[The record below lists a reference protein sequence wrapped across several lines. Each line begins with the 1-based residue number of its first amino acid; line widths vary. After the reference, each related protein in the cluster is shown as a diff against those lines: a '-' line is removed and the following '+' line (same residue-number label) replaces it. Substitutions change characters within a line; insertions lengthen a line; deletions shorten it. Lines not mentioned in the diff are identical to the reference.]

1 MAPHVPLRS
10 SIATRLLAITFSIY
24 FLIAVLVTIGHMAFE
39 YDQAKKNILLDL
51 KVFQSTFQPI
61 LSQMVWS
68 INKEGLHKTVE
79 GIAAAPTIAGVR
91 INAAGMEPISVGTI
105 LDDQGKTHLASQL
118 EKPSFWGNTAL
129 TELGVFGFEFP
140 IIYITAEGKKEAVGS
155 GIFYSSNAIVFQRV
169 KYGFALIAMN
179 AVIKTLALWIIFS
192 WLSERI
198 LRRPLAKLTSSV
210 ERIDLESLDIAK
222 IDLRSHRRDELKI
235 LQEAFNT
242 MLQKLLVA
250 RNELQGLNQSLE
262 LKVHDRTEQLE
273 QSLQAQRDISKE
285 LMEKSQAL
293 NLSYQQLEEHSLALL
308 NSHHDL
314 ERTLQDLRATQVQ
327 LIESA
332 KLASLG
338 QLVAGVAHELN
349 TPIGNALITSNAL
362 EHEISELNAGIVGNV
377 LRKSSLTN
385 FVDHAIPMTELIA
398 RSCKRAAELI
408 SSFKQVATD
417 QTSERRRHFK
427 LHELLDDIIATLHP
441 TLTTQALQ
449 IKVHIPDD
457 ISCDG
462 YPGPLGQIITNLIQ
476 NAMIHAFE
484 GRARGQ
490 LDISAQVQD
499 EQVEMLFTDNGNGM
513 SPAVLSRIFEPFYT
527 TRLGHGGSGLGLPI
541 SQNIAIKVLG
551 GSLKASSELGQG
563 SCFTLRFPLV
573 TPHAHTPS
581 QCPT

>member
-1 MAPHVPLRS
+1 MAPLVPLRR

-24 FLIAVLVTIGHMAFE
+24 FLIAILVTIGHMAFE

-68 INKEGLHKTVE
+68 INREGLHKTVN

-91 INAAGMEPISVGTI
+91 INAAGIEPIAVGTI
-105 LDDQGKTHLASQL
+105 VNDQGEVQLASQL
-118 EKPSFWGNTAL
+118 EKPSFWGK
-129 TELGVFGFEFP
+129 TELADLGVFGFEFP
-140 IIYITAEGKKEAVGS
+140 IIYIAADGKKEIVGR

-169 KYGFALIAMN
+169 KYGFALIALN
-179 AVIKTLALWIIFS
+179 SVIKTLALWIIFS

-198 LRRPLAKLTSSV
+198 LRRPLTKLSTAV
-210 ERIDLESLDIAK
+210 ERINLDSLDIAQ
-222 IDLRSHRRDELKI
+222 IDLNTHGRDELKI
-235 LQEAFNT
+235 LQEAFNN

-250 RNELQGLNQSLE
+250 RNELQKLNQSLE
-262 LKVHDRTEQLE
+262 QKVHERTEQLE
-273 QSLQAQRDISKE
+273 QSLQAQRDVSAE

-314 ERTLQDLRATQVQ
+314 EQTLQDLRATQVQ

-362 EHEISELNAGIVGNV
+362 EHEISELNAGIVGNA
-377 LRKSSLTN
+377 LRRSSLTN

-408 SSFKQVATD
+408 ASFKQVATD
-417 QTSERRRHFK
+417 QTSERRRRFK
-427 LHELLDDIIATLHP
+427 LCDLLDDIIATLHP
-441 TLTTQALQ
+441 TLNTQPLQ
-449 IKVHIPDD
+449 INLQIPDD
-457 ISCDG
+457 INCDS
-462 YPGPLGQIITNLIQ
+462 YPGPLGQVITNLIQ

-484 GRARGQ
+484 GRTSR
-490 LDISAQVQD
+490 LLNITAQVQGD
-499 EQVEMLFTDNGNGM
+499 QVEMQFSDNGNGM
-513 SPAVLSRIFEPFYT
+513 PAAVLSRIFEPFYT
-527 TRLGHGGSGLGLPI
+527 TRLGHGGSGLGLSI
-541 SQNIAIKVLG
+541 SQNIAIHILG

-573 TPHAHTPS
+573 APGGDAPA
-581 QCPT
+581 

>member
-1 MAPHVPLRS
+1 MALHVPLRS
-10 SIATRLLAITFSIY
+10 SVATRLLAITFSIY
-24 FLIAVLVTIGHMAFE
+24 FLIAVVVTIGHMAFE
-39 YDQAKKNILLDL
+39 YEQAKQNILLDL

-68 INKEGLHKTVE
+68 INKEGLRKTVD

-91 INAAGMEPISVGTI
+91 INAAGIEPISVGTI
-105 LDDQGKTHLASQL
+105 INDRGEMQLASRL
-118 EKPSFWGNTAL
+118 EKPGFWGKA
-129 TELGVFGFEFP
+129 ELADLGIFGFEFP
-140 IIYITAEGKKEAVGS
+140 IIYVAADGKKEVVGR

-169 KYGFALIAMN
+169 KYGFALITLN

-198 LRRPLAKLTSSV
+198 LRRPLAKLTTGL

-222 IDLRSHRRDELKI
+222 IDLGSHGRDELKI
-235 LQEAFNT
+235 LQEAFNN

-250 RNELQGLNQSLE
+250 RNELQKLNQSLE
-262 LKVHDRTEQLE
+262 LKVHERTGQLE
-273 QSLQAQRDISKE
+273 QSLQAQRDISNE

-308 NSHHDL
+308 HSHHSL
-314 ERTLQDLRATQVQ
+314 ELTLQDLRATQVQ

-362 EHEISELNAGIVGNV
+362 EHEISELNAGIIGNV
-377 LRKSSLTN
+377 LRKSSLTS

-427 LHELLDDIIATLHP
+427 LHELVDDIMATLHP
-441 TLTTQALQ
+441 TLNTQALQ
-449 IKVHIPDD
+449 INLQIPQD
-457 ISCDG
+457 IVCDS

-484 GRARGQ
+484 GRTRGQ
-490 LDISAQVQD
+490 LDITAQVQD
-499 EQVEMLFTDNGNGM
+499 GQVDMQFTDNGNGM
-513 SPAVLSRIFEPFYT
+513 SAAVLSRIFEPFYT
-527 TRLGHGGSGLGLPI
+527 TRLGHGGSGLGLSI
-541 SQNIAIKVLG
+541 SQNIAISVLG

-563 SCFTLRFPLV
+563 SCFHLRFPLV
-573 TPHAHTPS
+573 TPHAHTPT
-581 QCPT
+581 QHQA

>member
-1 MAPHVPLRS
+1 MALHVPLRS
-10 SIATRLLAITFSIY
+10 SVATRLLAITFSIY
-24 FLIAVLVTIGHMAFE
+24 FLIAVVVTIGHMAFE
-39 YDQAKKNILLDL
+39 YEQAKQNILLDL

-68 INKEGLHKTVE
+68 INKEGLRKTVD

-91 INAAGMEPISVGTI
+91 INAAGIEPISVGTI
-105 LDDQGKTHLASQL
+105 INDRGEMQLASRL
-118 EKPSFWGNTAL
+118 EKPGFWGKA
-129 TELGVFGFEFP
+129 ELADLGIFGFEFP
-140 IIYITAEGKKEAVGS
+140 IIYVAADGKKEVVGR

-169 KYGFALIAMN
+169 KYGFALITLN

-198 LRRPLAKLTSSV
+198 LRRPLAKLTTGL

-222 IDLRSHRRDELKI
+222 IDLGSHGRDELKI
-235 LQEAFNT
+235 LQEAFNN

-250 RNELQGLNQSLE
+250 RNELQKLNQSLE
-262 LKVHDRTEQLE
+262 LKVHERTGQLE
-273 QSLQAQRDISKE
+273 QSLQAQRDISNE

-308 NSHHDL
+308 HSHHSL
-314 ERTLQDLRATQVQ
+314 ELTLQDLRATQVQ

-362 EHEISELNAGIVGNV
+362 EHEISELNAGIIGNV
-377 LRKSSLTN
+377 LRKSSLTS

-427 LHELLDDIIATLHP
+427 LHELVDDIMATLHP
-441 TLTTQALQ
+441 TLNTQALQ
-449 IKVHIPDD
+449 INLQIPQD
-457 ISCDG
+457 IVCDS

-484 GRARGQ
+484 GRTSGQ
-490 LDISAQVQD
+490 LDITAQVQD
-499 EQVEMLFTDNGNGM
+499 GQVDMQFTDNGNGM
-513 SPAVLSRIFEPFYT
+513 SAAVLSRIFEPFYT
-527 TRLGHGGSGLGLPI
+527 TRLGHGGSGLGLSI
-541 SQNIAIKVLG
+541 SQNIAISVLG

-563 SCFTLRFPLV
+563 SCFHLRFPRV
-573 TPHAHTPS
+573 TPHVHTPT
-581 QCPT
+581 QFQA

>member
-1 MAPHVPLRS
+1 MAPLVPLRR

-24 FLIAVLVTIGHMAFE
+24 FLIAVVVTFGHMSFE
-39 YDQAKKNILLDL
+39 YEQAKQNILLDL

-68 INKEGLHKTVE
+68 INKEGLRKTVD

-91 INAAGMEPISVGTI
+91 INAAGIEPISVGTI
-105 LDDQGKTHLASQL
+105 VNDQGKVQLASRL
-118 EKPSFWGNTAL
+118 EKPSFWGKTELA
-129 TELGVFGFEFP
+129 ELGVFGFEFP
-140 IIYITAEGKKEAVGS
+140 IVYVAADGKKEVVGR

-169 KYGFALIAMN
+169 KYGFALIALN

-198 LRRPLAKLTSSV
+198 LRRPLARLTTAV
-210 ERIDLESLDIAK
+210 ERIDLESLDIVK
-222 IDLRSHRRDELKI
+222 LDLHSHGRDELKI
-235 LQEAFNT
+235 LQEAFNN

-262 LKVHDRTEQLE
+262 QKVHERTEQLE
-273 QSLQAQRDISKE
+273 QSLQTQREVSNK

-293 NLSYQQLEEHSLALL
+293 DLSYRQLEQHSLALL
-308 NSHHDL
+308 DSHHNL
-314 ERTLQDLRATQVQ
+314 ELTLQDLRATQVQ

-362 EHEISELNAGIVGNV
+362 EHEIGELNANIVGNI
-377 LRKSSLTN
+377 LRKSSLTS

-408 SSFKQVATD
+408 ASFKQVATD

-427 LHELLDDIIATLHP
+427 LRDLLDDIIATLHP
-441 TLTTQALQ
+441 TLNTQPLQ
-449 IKVHIPDD
+449 IILHIPEE
-457 ISCDG
+457 IRCDS
-462 YPGPLGQIITNLIQ
+462 YPGPLGQVITNLIQ

-484 GRARGQ
+484 GRPAGQ
-490 LDISAQVQD
+490 LSITAQVRD
-499 EQVEMLFTDNGNGM
+499 EQVEMLFSDNGKGM
-513 SPAVLSRIFEPFYT
+513 KAAVLSRIFEPFYT
-527 TRLGHGGSGLGLPI
+527 TRLGHGGSGLGLSI
-541 SQNIAIKVLG
+541 SQNIAINVLG
-551 GSLKASSELGQG
+551 GSLKADSKLGLG
-563 SCFTLRFPLV
+563 SCFTLRFPL
-573 TPHAHTPS
+573 TAPRGDASTEA
-581 QCPT
+581 